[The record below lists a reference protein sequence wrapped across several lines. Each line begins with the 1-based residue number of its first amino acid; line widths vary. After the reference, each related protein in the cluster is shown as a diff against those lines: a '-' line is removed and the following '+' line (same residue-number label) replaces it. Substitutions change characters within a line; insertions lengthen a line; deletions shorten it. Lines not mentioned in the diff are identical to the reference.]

1 MYQKDDGVSRTYC
14 EFLSMT
20 VLVMGMVNILV
31 IIIRLFDFRWLPRRS
46 VANMR
51 EDVGLQFRDSMSA

>member
-1 MYQKDDGVSRTYC
+1 MSRTYC

-20 VLVMGMVNILV
+20 VLVMVMVNILV